1 MANSLRG
8 FDLKIEKKK
17 KKTKR
22 LETSTKKKQ
31 VNK

>member
-1 MANSLRG
+1 MTNSLRG

-22 LETSTKKKQ
+22 LETSTKKK
-31 VNK
+31 